1 MAELLPVPEP
11 PGGLFFSNSR
21 EISATNPTRDMK
33 RLAETYGEIY
43 KLNLGQNALYVVSS
57 RELIT
62 DACDEKRFKKTIRS
76 PLWQVRNAV
85 HDGLFTA
92 DGELEPNWGV
102 AHRIL
107 VPAFGPLTIHSM
119 FDEMYDIASQMTLK
133 FARHSDTAINA
144 SDDFTRLALDTLA
157 LCAMDYRFN
166 SYYSEE
172 LHPFVAAMGDFLV
185 EAGRRNFRPAFAP
198 KWFYRAADEKFEQDI
213 KTMRDVAD
221 QVVAA
226 RKKNPSDRKDL
237 LAAMLDGKDPVTG
250 QKLTDESIADQLIT
264 FLIAGHET
272 TSGTLSFAFYQLL
285 KNPAEYRK
293 VQEEVDRIAGRDRI
307 TIDQIPKFT
316 YIQAV
321 LREVLRV
328 NAPIPSFSV
337 EAKEDTVLA
346 GKYLIKKEER
356 VGLLLAQSHLEP
368 GVYGDDSLEFKPE
381 RMTDEKF
388 ATLNKE
394 FPDAWK
400 PFGNGKRACIG
411 RPFAWQE
418 AILAMAILF
427 QNFDFT
433 LDDPNYVLE
442 VKQNLT
448 LKPYEFRMRAHL
460 RHGMSATELENQLKG
475 VKTSPKPG
483 KTNQA
488 SNSGSAADGKP
499 LAIYYGSNSGTC
511 EALSQRLAGDS
522 GAHGFNVSE
531 ICPLDNI
538 KGKLPTDRPVII
550 VTASYEG
557 EPPSNAT
564 HFVEWLKSLKG
575 NELEGVSYLVYGCG
589 HHDWAATFHK
599 IPKLVDS
606 LMAERGAKR
615 IVPMTAVDVADS
627 DVFTQFETW
636 EDEKLW
642 PTLREKYG
650 ATENQEQGAS
660 AIAVEVTHPRK
671 TTLRQDVEEAM
682 VLDTKV
688 LTTGHNGVKKHI
700 EINLPS
706 DMNYK
711 TGDYLAILPLNP
723 IPTIKRV
730 LRRFGIAWDA
740 TLTITAQ
747 GSTSL
752 PTGSPIAAANILGA
766 YVELSQPATK
776 RNIQA
781 MIDSTEEEKALQELK
796 PLAGEKFSDEITLKR
811 ASVLDLLERFPSVD
825 LPFGSFLAMLP
836 PMRVRQY
843 SISSSPL
850 MDPTRATL
858 TFSVLD
864 APALSGGG
872 RHLGVASQFLDSLHP
887 GDKVHVAVRP
897 SAAFHLPADPEK
909 TPIICMAAGTGLAP
923 IRGFAEERAAMIAAG
938 RKLAR
943 AVFFF
948 GCRTPEEDDL
958 YADQFAE
965 WERTGA
971 MEVRRAYSRAPE
983 KSDGCKYVQ
992 DRIAKDRQIIFDLW
1006 DQGARLYMC
1015 GSRAVGKGI
1024 EDALVDMI
1032 KDSSEKNLQ
1041 KIVTDEAA
1049 RAWFEKLRNERFM
1062 ADVFD

>member
-11 PGGLFFSNSR
+11 PGSLLFGNSVN
-21 EISATNPTRDMK
+21 ISSTNPTRDMK
-33 RLAETYGEIY
+33 RLAETYGEIF
-43 KLNLGQNALYVVSS
+43 KVHIGHGNLYVVSS
-57 RELIT
+57 RELINE
-62 DACDEKRFKKTIRS
+62 ACDEKRFKKTIKS

-92 DGELEPNWGV
+92 DGELEPNWGI

-107 VPAFGPLTIHSM
+107 IPAFGPLTINSM

-133 FARHSDTAINA
+133 FARHPDKAINA
-144 SDDFTRLALDTLA
+144 SDDFTRLALDTIA

-172 LHPFVAAMGDFLV
+172 LHPFVKAMGDFLL
-185 EAGRRNFRPAFAP
+185 EAGKRNARPAFAP
-198 KWFYRAADEKFEQDI
+198 AWFYRTADEKFESDI
-213 KTMRDVAD
+213 KIMRDVAD
-221 QVVAA
+221 QVVAT

-237 LAAMLDGKDPVTG
+237 LAAMLEGKDPVSG

-285 KNPAEYRK
+285 KHPAEYRK

-356 VGLLLAQSHLEP
+356 VAVLLAQSHLEP

-381 RMTDEKF
+381 RMSDENF

-394 FPDAWK
+394 YPDAWK

-442 VKQNLT
+442 IKQSLT
-448 LKPYEFRMRAHL
+448 LKPYEFNMRAHL

-475 VKTSPKPG
+475 VKTAPKPG
-483 KTNQA
+483 K
-488 SNSGSAADGKP
+488 SNSGSKSGPAADAKP

-511 EALSQRLAGDS
+511 ESLSQRMAADA
-522 GAHGFNVSE
+522 GAHGFKVDEVS
-531 ICPLDNI
+531 PLDNI
-538 KGKLPTDRPVII
+538 KAKLPTDRPVII
-550 VTASYEG
+550 ATASYEG

-564 HFVEWLKSLKG
+564 HFVEWLKNLKG

-599 IPKLVDS
+599 IPKLIDS
-606 LMAERGAKR
+606 LMAERGAQR
-615 IVPMTAVDVADS
+615 IMPMTGVDVADS
-627 DVFTQFETW
+627 DVFSQFETW

-642 PTLREKYG
+642 PTLKEKYG
-650 ATENQEQGAS
+650 ATDSEDQGAS
-660 AIAVEVTHPRK
+660 SIAVEVTHPRK

-682 VLDTKV
+682 VIDTKV
-688 LTTGHNGVKKHI
+688 LTTGNNGVKKHI

-706 DMNYK
+706 GMNYK
-711 TGDYLAILPLNP
+711 TGDYLAILPFNP

-747 GSTSL
+747 GPTTL
-752 PTGSPIAAANILGA
+752 PTGAPMPAANILGA

-781 MIDSTEEEKALQELK
+781 MIDSTKDEKTLEELK
-796 PLAGEKFSDEITLKR
+796 SLMGDNFAQEITLKR
-811 ASVLDLLERFPSVD
+811 ASALDLLERFPAVD
-825 LPFGSFLAMLP
+825 LLFDSFISMLP

-850 MDPTRATL
+850 VDPTRATL

-864 APALSGGG
+864 APALSGEG
-872 RHLGVASQFLDSLHP
+872 RYLGVASHFLDSLHP
-887 GDKVHVAVRP
+887 GDKIHVA
-897 SAAFHLPADPEK
+897 

-923 IRGFAEERAAMIAAG
+923 IHGFAEERAAMIAAG
-938 RKLAR
+938 RKLAP

-958 YADQFAE
+958 YAEQFAE
-965 WERTGA
+965 WEKSGA
-971 MEVRRAYSRAPE
+971 MEVHRAYSRASD
-983 KSDGCKYVQ
+983 KSEGCKYVQ
-992 DRIAKDRQIIFDLW
+992 DRISKDRQVVFDLW
-1006 DQGARLYMC
+1006 EQGARLYLC

-1024 EDALVDMI
+1024 EDVLVDMI
-1032 KDSSEKNLQ
+1032 KENSEKKNLSLT
-1041 KIVTDEAA
+1041 TDEAA
-1049 RAWFEKLRNERFM
+1049 RHWLETLRNERFM
-1062 ADVFD
+1062 TDVFD